1 MVSCDDI
8 SRLELFELAYHAAS
22 NVPFRCFSI
31 KINPGE
37 DHKGNVALLYNSAS
51 KQFISIF
58 TNESGVKVDLFEET
72 EDSLDDHLGEI
83 QANLEKFKSQLLE
96 KSEDARDQITKCI
109 LVERKTNEACHLAL
123 AKDVARKVYFAIG
136 ECRER
141 AALIPMFQNSQGG
154 GSCPIHFA

>member
-22 NVPFRCFSI
+22 DVPFRCFSI

-83 QANLEKFKSQLLE
+83 QAEFGE
-96 KSEDARDQITKCI
+96 IQISI
-109 LVERKTNEACHLAL
+109 VRK
-123 AKDVARKVYFAIG
+123 K
-136 ECRER
+136 
-141 AALIPMFQNSQGG
+141 
-154 GSCPIHFA
+154 